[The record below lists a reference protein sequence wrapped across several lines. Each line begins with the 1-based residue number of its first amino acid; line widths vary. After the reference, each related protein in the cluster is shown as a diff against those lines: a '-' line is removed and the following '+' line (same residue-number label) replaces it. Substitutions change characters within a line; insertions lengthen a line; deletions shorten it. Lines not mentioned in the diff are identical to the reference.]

1 MGQAQWLLVFAINAV
16 INAIECFAHIQIDDL
31 AVSSFLSTAS
41 SIVSIEAIR
50 EVSVECHFL
59 FRLCCTASLLFVVR

>member
-1 MGQAQWLLVFAINAV
+1 M

-41 SIVSIEAIR
+41 SIVSVEAIR
-50 EVSVECHFL
+50 EVSVECH
-59 FRLCCTASLLFVVR
+59 LLFPLCSIATLLFLVR

>member
-1 MGQAQWLLVFAINAV
+1 M

-50 EVSVECHFL
+50 EVSVECHLL
-59 FRLCCTASLLFVVR
+59 FPLCSTASLFFLVR

>member
-1 MGQAQWLLVFAINAV
+1 M

-41 SIVSIEAIR
+41 SIVSVEAIR
-50 EVSVECHFL
+50 EVSVECHLL
-59 FRLCCTASLLFVVR
+59 FPLCFTASLLFLVR